1 MGRGK
6 TEQGPL
12 PVLRGAP
19 PPTAVLRADGTRSV
33 SEADN
38 ARPENTLG
46 CRRLATYLP
55 GAGLT
60 PCLPHPW
67 SGDGIPE
74 SSGAGLRNEER
85 GASQCQLVPAQ
96 DPPCGCGPW
105 AFRIGTLDFSAH
117 TLRH

>member
-1 MGRGK
+1 MDD
-6 TEQGPL
+6 
-12 PVLRGAP
+12 AH
-19 PPTAVLRADGTRSV
+19 
-33 SEADN
+33 
-38 ARPENTLG
+38 PENTLG
-46 CRRLATYLP
+46 CWRLATYLP
-55 GAGLT
+55 GAGLM

-105 AFRIGTLDFSAH
+105 AFRIGTLDISAQHTWFSIKQLKH
-117 TLRH
+117 QPSSFMGLVGSTR

>member
-1 MGRGK
+1 MDD
-6 TEQGPL
+6 
-12 PVLRGAP
+12 AH
-19 PPTAVLRADGTRSV
+19 
-33 SEADN
+33 
-38 ARPENTLG
+38 PENTLG

-55 GAGLT
+55 GAGLM

-105 AFRIGTLDFSAH
+105 AFRIGTLDISAQHTWFSIKQLKH
-117 TLRH
+117 QPSSFMGLVGSTR